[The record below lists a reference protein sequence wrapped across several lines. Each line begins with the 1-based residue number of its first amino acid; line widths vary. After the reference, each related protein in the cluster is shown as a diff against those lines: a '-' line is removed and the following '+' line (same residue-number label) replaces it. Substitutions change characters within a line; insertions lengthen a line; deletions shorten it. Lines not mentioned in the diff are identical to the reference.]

1 MDPLDEC
8 KRFLLIVIVCVIKKK
23 KNMTSHLTENKKN
36 KNYKTTST
44 PGLLK
49 CVFFYGGRSDI
60 KKNKKKNAEVD
71 GVMLLGQVTASKQAK
86 KQGLTQF
93 LSLRT
98 SS

>member
-8 KRFLLIVIVCVIKKK
+8 KRFLLIVIVCVIKKNK

-60 KKNKKKNAEVD
+60 KKNKKK
-71 GVMLLGQVTASKQAK
+71 S
-86 KQGLTQF
+86 
-93 LSLRT
+93 
-98 SS
+98 

>member
-1 MDPLDEC
+1 
-8 KRFLLIVIVCVIKKK
+8 
-23 KNMTSHLTENKKN
+23 MTSHLTENKKN

-60 KKNKKKNAEVD
+60 KKNKKQNAEVD

-86 KQGLTQF
+86 KTRLDTVPFITDELMTHLVIAIQARNSRLELDGA
-93 LSLRT
+93 
-98 SS
+98 

>member
-1 MDPLDEC
+1 MC
-8 KRFLLIVIVCVIKKK
+8 NKKK

-60 KKNKKKNAEVD
+60 KKNKKK
-71 GVMLLGQVTASKQAK
+71 S
-86 KQGLTQF
+86 
-93 LSLRT
+93 
-98 SS
+98 